1 MTDANAR
8 FWDRIARKY
17 SRQPVADEAAYQHKL
32 ELTQRYL
39 KADAELLEIGCGTG
53 STALVH
59 AAHVAHIRAVD
70 ISHEMLEIAREKARN
85 ARVNNVTFERGTLE
99 TIEAAPQ
106 SIDVLLALSV
116 LHLLDDPDAAIRRIH
131 DLVKPGGVFVSST
144 ACLSDSW
151 LRYLGLVLPVGRW
164 LGKLPMVRILS
175 ADRLTSSIRHAGF
188 QIEYE
193 WRPKPTAALFV
204 VARKM
209 S

>member
-39 KADAELLEIGCGTG
+39 KADTEVLEIGCGTG

-99 TIEAAPQ
+99 TIEVAPQ

-131 DLVKPGGVFVSST
+131 DLVKPGGVVVSST

-175 ADRLTSSIRHAGF
+175 ADRLTSWFRQAGF

>member
-32 ELTQRYL
+32 ELTQGYL
-39 KADAELLEIGCGTG
+39 KADTEVLEIGCGTG

-99 TIEAAPQ
+99 TIEVAPQ

-144 ACLSDSW
+144 ACPVSYTH
-151 LRYLGLVLPVGRW
+151 LR
-164 LGKLPMVRILS
+164 
-175 ADRLTSSIRHAGF
+175 AHET
-188 QIEYE
+188 
-193 WRPKPTAALFV
+193 
-204 VARKM
+204 
-209 S
+209 